1 VKAIIFDVDGTLI
14 ESMAVDTELYF
25 AAVNE
30 VLGPVRIRKNLSDY
44 DNVSDSGILAQILAD
59 NGMAPDT
66 AAADATRSVFV
77 ESVARHIESAGP
89 FPAID
94 GALQFFEEARKA
106 DNIRVAVATGGWRK
120 SALLK
125 LSSAGFDVDGLPL
138 ATSDDSPSR
147 VGIMQCA
154 LAGIGE
160 NVTAVTYYGDAEWD
174 KRACQRLG
182 WNFVAVGPD
191 LGGIESYAGMEP

>member
-1 VKAIIFDVDGTLI
+1 MKAIIFDIDGTLI

-30 VLGPVRIRKNLSDY
+30 VLGPVRIRDRLNDY
-44 DNVSDSGILAQILAD
+44 DHVSDSGILAQILDD
-59 NGMAPDT
+59 NGMGSDT
-66 AAADATRSVFV
+66 AAADATKAVFV
-77 ESVARHIESAGP
+77 ESVARHIETAGP

-94 GALQFFEEARKA
+94 GALQFFEKARNA
-106 DNIRVAVATGGWRK
+106 DDARVAVATGGWRP

-125 LSSAGFDVDGLPL
+125 LESAGFDIDGLPL

-160 NVTAVTYYGDAEWD
+160 DVTTVTYYGDAAWD
-174 KRACQRLG
+174 QQACDILG
-182 WNFVAVGPD
+182 WTFVAVGPD
-191 LGGIESYAGMEP
+191 LGGIESYVGLEP

>member
-1 VKAIIFDVDGTLI
+1 MKAIIFDVDGTLI

-59 NGMAPDT
+59 NGMASDT

>member
-59 NGMAPDT
+59 NGMASDT